1 MTTER
6 EPQPEEAQAPP
17 ERREQEEAAR
27 GPGHERPDEVREDVG
42 LDEPRR
48 PQPER

>member
-1 MTTER
+1 VTPEP
-6 EPQPEEAQAPP
+6 EPQPEETQAPP
-17 ERREQEEAAR
+17 ERREQEEATR
-27 GPGHERPDEVREDVG
+27 GPGHERPDEIREDVG